1 MKSTAQSREGR
12 GRKAAARLVSPGRW
26 TAAIAFAIAFAAVAP
41 AGAQE
46 AAVAVRPVADLKA
59 VFATVESV
67 RTTPART
74 RNGGTIGELTIREGD
89 RVEVG
94 QRLAVVSDPKL
105 PLQIAALDSR
115 IDSLRAQQQFA
126 EIDLARVQKLKPSG
140 AVPQSRVDEAQTNLD
155 VVKANIAA
163 LTAERAVTAEQ
174 LAEGA
179 VLAPAAGRV
188 LQVLVI
194 NGTVV
199 MPGETVATVATETYV
214 LRMRVPERH
223 ARFMRAG
230 DKVLVGARGLETAP
244 QELVEGKVRLVYP
257 ELDQGRVV
265 ADVDVEGLGDFFVG
279 ERTRVFIS
287 TGMRDVI
294 AVPPAYVYKRSGVA
308 YVRVKDVGE
317 VVVQPGLPTEG
328 GLEILSGLAAGDVL
342 QMPEPAP

>member
-1 MKSTAQSREGR
+1 MHMLTGPIH
-12 GRKAAARLVSPGRW
+12 GLVFAAALGLCG
-26 TAAIAFAIAFAAVAP
+26 AAA
-41 AGAQE
+41 AQE
-46 AAVAVRPVADLKA
+46 HSVARQTLPDLKA

-74 RNGGTIGELTIREGD
+74 RIGGTIGELTIREGD
-89 RVEVG
+89 RVEVD
-94 QRLAVVSDPKL
+94 QRLALVSDPKL

-115 IDSLRAQQQFA
+115 IESLRAQQQFA
-126 EIDLARVQKLKPSG
+126 EIDLARVQKLKPTG

-174 LAEGA
+174 QAEGA

-188 LQVLVI
+188 LQVQVV
-194 NGTVV
+194 NGAVV
-199 MPGETVATVATETYV
+199 MPGETVATIATETYV

-230 DKVLVGARGLETAP
+230 DKVLVGARGLESAP
-244 QELVEGKVRLVYP
+244 ERLVEGKVRLVYP

-287 TGMRDVI
+287 TGTRDVI

-317 VVVQPGLPTEG
+317 VVVQPGLPSEG
-328 GLEILSGLAAGDVL
+328 GLEILSGLAPGDVL

>member
-1 MKSTAQSREGR
+1 MKSTAQSRDGR
-12 GRKAAARLVSPGRW
+12 GRKAAARLVSRGRW
-26 TAAIAFAIAFAAVAP
+26 TAAVAFAIALAAVGP

-105 PLQIAALDSR
+105 PLQITALDSR

-188 LQVLVI
+188 LQVHVV

-230 DKVLVGARGLETAP
+230 DKVQVGARGLETAP
-244 QELVEGKVRLVYP
+244 ETLVEGKVRLVYP

>member
-1 MKSTAQSREGR
+1 MKSTAQSRDGR
-12 GRKAAARLVSPGRW
+12 GRKAAARLVSRGRW
-26 TAAIAFAIAFAAVAP
+26 TAAVAFAIALAAVGP

-188 LQVLVI
+188 LQVHVV

-230 DKVLVGARGLETAP
+230 DKVQVGARGLETAP
-244 QELVEGKVRLVYP
+244 ETLVEGKVRLVYP

-317 VVVQPGLPTEG
+317 VVVQPGLPTAG
-328 GLEILSGLAAGDVL
+328 GLEILSGLAPGDVL